1 MSEINQTK
9 KIVFIG
15 NSIFKGYPYAES
27 ESLVS
32 QYREATGYDVVNRGV
47 NGDTIGGMASRF
59 LHDVLLERPDKVAFL
74 AGTNEFIFNVQGV
87 KSCFEDLKV
96 LVNVAQER
104 GIEPILVTPISVV
117 PEMARVSWADGD
129 EIDYDKVQLQIEEF
143 RDMLIAYGKENDLQ
157 VVDFFAEYKTFTEKV
172 GETGAFLDGIHPTR
186 DGYKVLAEVAISE
199 IKF

>member
-1 MSEINQTK
+1 ME
-9 KIVFIG
+9 KIVFLG

-32 QYREATGYDVVNRGV
+32 QYSVATGYDVVNRGV

-59 LHDVLLERPDKVAFL
+59 VGDVLVEKPDKLAIL

-87 KSCFEDLKV
+87 ESCFQDVKHLLE
-96 LVNVAQER
+96 VAKDR

-129 EIDYDKVQLQIEEF
+129 EIDYGKVQAQIEEF
-143 RDMLIAYGKENDLQ
+143 REMLLEYGKNENVQ
-157 VVDFFAEYKTFTEKV
+157 VVDFFTEYRAFTESV
-172 GETGAFLDGIHPTR
+172 GEAGAFLDGIHPTR
-186 DGYKVLAEVAISE
+186 EGYKVLADIAIRE
-199 IKF
+199 IRF